1 MPWAVERAGTA
12 VHVRI
17 ELPVDDWEDL
27 YDAIKTE
34 IAQDTSEIAI
44 PIELPQARRVDAN
57 MLEMLRRVLAD
68 TGIPLVPPPD
78 QP

>member
-1 MPWAVERAGTA
+1 MPWTVERAGTA

-34 IAQDTSEIAI
+34 MEQKTSEIWGALLSSRSLVL
-44 PIELPQARRVDAN
+44 ELAESGPRA
-57 MLEMLRRVLAD
+57 LC
-68 TGIPLVPPPD
+68 
-78 QP
+78 

>member
-34 IAQDTSEIAI
+34 MAQETSEITI
-44 PIELPQARRVDAN
+44 PVELPRARRVDAN

-68 TGIPLVPPPD
+68 AGIPLAPPSDPH
-78 QP
+78 